1 MKHLGDRVTKL
12 KDQILTEEATKNAF
26 IMPFINLIGYDIFDP
41 IEVVPEYVADIGIK
55 KGEKVDYAIIK
66 AGKPIILIECKHWSA
81 DLNPHNSQLF
91 RYFHTT
97 EAKFGILTNGIC
109 FKFYTDLVVPNKMDE
124 KPFFEFNIDQ
134 MKDNQVEK
142 LKEFH
147 KSYFSLESINNSAS
161 ELKYVNEIR
170 SIISKDLV
178 EPSDDF
184 VKYFAKTVYQSVV
197 TAKVLEQ
204 FRVLVKRSFSNHVN
218 DIISERLNSAIAT
231 TEEKSNEIPE
241 PSVPPIAKIVTT
253 DEEKEAFYIIRA
265 ILRNCIP
272 IERLAYRDGQTYF
285 SILLDD
291 NNRKP
296 VCRMFLEGKKKQVV
310 MFDAEKESKQEIASL
325 SDLYQLTDRLVATI
339 ARYEKQSISPTLAT

>member
-1 MKHLGDRVTKL
+1 MDFKDQLKHLGDRVTKL

-142 LKEFH
+142 LK
-147 KSYFSLESINNSAS
+147 
-161 ELKYVNEIR
+161 
-170 SIISKDLV
+170 
-178 EPSDDF
+178 
-184 VKYFAKTVYQSVV
+184 
-197 TAKVLEQ
+197 
-204 FRVLVKRSFSNHVN
+204 
-218 DIISERLNSAIAT
+218 
-231 TEEKSNEIPE
+231 
-241 PSVPPIAKIVTT
+241 
-253 DEEKEAFYIIRA
+253 
-265 ILRNCIP
+265 
-272 IERLAYRDGQTYF
+272 
-285 SILLDD
+285 
-291 NNRKP
+291 
-296 VCRMFLEGKKKQVV
+296 
-310 MFDAEKESKQEIASL
+310 
-325 SDLYQLTDRLVATI
+325 
-339 ARYEKQSISPTLAT
+339 